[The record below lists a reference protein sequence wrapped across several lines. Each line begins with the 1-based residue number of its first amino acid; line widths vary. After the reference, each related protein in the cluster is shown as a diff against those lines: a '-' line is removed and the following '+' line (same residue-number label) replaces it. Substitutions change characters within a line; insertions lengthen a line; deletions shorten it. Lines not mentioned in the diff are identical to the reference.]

1 LINRHVRIMFA
12 GMYMQA
18 VIIIMLPT
26 FGLPRKSSLA
36 LSTQNRDTIVQGE
49 VCILRYVPEFYV
61 VSLALPGS
69 SLR

>member
-1 LINRHVRIMFA
+1 
-12 GMYMQA
+12 MQA